1 MLIDGV
7 ETSQGQICGQPVEN
21 LPEPLRGAGFP
32 IPPAQAN
39 PMSYL
44 ACGLDNA
51 HGRNASMQ
59 RMHMSTQPMQEHA
72 GTRVVDTNVHHANAH
87 MRRPAHAPAFVG
99 NLRRRISVG

>member
-44 ACGLDNA
+44 AALMCGLDNA
-51 HGRNASMQ
+51 HGRNASA
-59 RMHMSTQPMQEHA
+59 HVHETHA
-72 GTRVVDTNVHHANAH
+72 VDANVHHANAH